1 MPAQIMEKGRSNAS
15 DETAFHKKSMQHQ
28 KKAHKNMQEKPR
40 KANKNMHEKKKSREN
55 SALLWP

>member
-1 MPAQIMEKGRSNAS
+1 MLAQITEKGRSNAS
-15 DETAFHKKSMQHQ
+15 NETAFRKTIHAAP

-40 KANKNMHEKKKSREN
+40 KANKNKHVKKNSREN

>member
-15 DETAFHKKSMQHQ
+15 DETAFYKKIHAAP

-55 SALLWP
+55 SALVWP

>member
-1 MPAQIMEKGRSNAS
+1 MPAQITEKGRSNAS
-15 DETAFHKKSMQHQ
+15 DETAFRKKIHEAS
-28 KKAHKNMQEKPR
+28 KKTHKNMQEMPR